1 MLLFDCQHGLGDM
14 CVVRLNGQHFQTEL
28 WIYALGNH
36 VALWPVNF
44 WPDSDHLVL
53 LLDAKSS
60 SNYLHGVLLRYHYLW
75 RIYWCWGHSVYNEV
89 LGLPLLPSNRHDP
102 VYLGFYRVRN
112 ERDPDELLDVV
123 TAVWTVLCSWGFI
136 FTFPGSDHNDPHRRL
151 PRKSNAEDL
160 WRTLTPML
168 LRQEFLS

>member
-1 MLLFDCQHGLGDM
+1 M
-14 CVVRLNGQHFQTEL
+14 CLVRLNGQHFQIEL

-44 WPDSDHLVL
+44 WPYFDNLIL

-60 SNYLHGVLLRYHYLW
+60 SNYLYGVLLRYYSF
-75 RIYWCWGHSVYNEV
+75 RSIYWCWGYRFSNKV
-89 LGLPLLPSNRHDP
+89 LGVPLLPSNRHDT
-102 VYLGFYRVRN
+102 VHLGLHRVRN
-112 ERDPDELLDVV
+112 ERDSDELLDVV

-151 PRKSNAEDL
+151 SRKSNAEDL